1 MDLPEDIFVS
11 ECVFDV
17 SPSVTVAAGRPI
29 HALVLRSNYGSRYIY
44 VDLDTFTPSKFID
57 FIDGIMY
64 DDVAYATLSRGA
76 ILAYERE
83 RPGIITLINP
93 ISGHRQDIPF
103 CKRMLDALE
112 ALIS

>member
-1 MDLPEDIFVS
+1 MELPEDIFVS

-17 SPSVTVAAGRPI
+17 LPSITMAAGRPI
-29 HALVLRSNYGSRYIY
+29 HALVLRSNYGSRFIY
-44 VDLDTFTPSKFID
+44 VDPDTFTPSKFID
-57 FIDGIMY
+57 FIDSIMSN
-64 DDVAYATLSRGA
+64 DVAYATLSRGA
-76 ILAYERE
+76 TLYYERD

-93 ISGHRQDIPF
+93 LSGQHQDIPF